1 MHRME
6 YPRMN
11 IEPLTD
17 TGNAP
22 LELLY
27 TADPSVGAVAD
38 YLRRGD
44 CFVGMIGDEVAGVYV
59 LLPTRP
65 FTVELVNV
73 AVGEKFQGKGYGKQ
87 LVNHAVGQ
95 ARSRGYKT
103 IEVGTGNCGM
113 MQLALYQKCGFS
125 MTHIDV
131 DFFRRHYPEPIFE
144 NGMECRHMVRL
155 SQDL

>member
-1 MHRME
+1 MII
-6 YPRMN
+6 N
-11 IEPLTD
+11 LLNNK
-17 TGNAP
+17 GNAP

-38 YLRRGD
+38 YLERGA

-73 AVGEKFQGKGYGKQ
+73 AVGEKFQGNGYGKQ

>member
-1 MHRME
+1 ME
-6 YPRMN
+6 YQQMS
-11 IEPLTD
+11 IELLTD
-17 TGNAP
+17 AGNAP
-22 LELLY
+22 LDLLY
-27 TADPSVGAVAD
+27 NADPSVEAVAD
-38 YLRRGD
+38 YLKRGE
-44 CFVGMIGDEVAGVYV
+44 CFVGKVDDEVAGVYV

-73 AVGEKFQGKGYGKQ
+73 AVEWKFQGRGYGKQ
-87 LVNHAVGQ
+87 LVEHAVKQ
-95 ARSRGYKT
+95 ARERGYKT

-131 DFFRRHYPEPIFE
+131 DFFRRHYPAPIFE